1 MDYQIALS
9 PDLEITPEEF
19 AAAWNE
25 AAAKRAISEA
35 RLAQAK
41 GVQYEPITLTLIL
54 FTVGT
59 GVAVNVLS
67 DLIKDTV
74 QRLRDKKGAQKAA
87 ASIATYGEMLF
98 NAVFKDPDVYSE
110 YRDML
115 RAGLSGVQIE
125 IEGTPK
131 FHALHW
137 EAFKDPKFP
146 QPLALQATM
155 VRKNRQKQN
164 LPLSVRPSP
173 IINLLIVVARPSGKR
188 DVGYRTIS
196 RPLVESLGSA
206 NLRVQV
212 EILRPGTYRALEN
225 HLREVTAKH
234 GEGYY
239 HVIHFDVHGAVL
251 TYEEYQQIQKEP
263 TNNPYQYKPYA
274 RKAIAPYEGVKA
286 FLAFE
291 PEADEED
298 KEKQSDLVE
307 ASDL

>member
-1 MDYQIALS
+1 MALIS
-9 PDLEITPEEF
+9 IQERGNGPDGWQAVVKCNNGPE
-19 AAAWNE
+19 N
-25 AAAKRAISEA
+25 
-35 RLAQAK
+35 
-41 GVQYEPITLTLIL
+41 PITISNP
-54 FTVGT
+54 F
-59 GVAVNVLS
+59 S
-67 DLIKDTV
+67 DEEEQELEWYFEEHLAFPFIKKV
-74 QRLRDKKGAQKAA
+74 RAQKAA
-87 ASIATYGEMLF
+87 ASIATYGEKLF
-98 NAVFKDPDVYSE
+98 KQVLSDPDVYTE

-115 RAGLSGVQIE
+115 RAGLSAVQVE

-131 FHALHW
+131 FHALYW
-137 EAFKDPKFP
+137 EAMKDPKFP

-251 TYEEYQQIQKEP
+251 TYKQYQQIQKEP

-274 RKAIAPYEGVKA
+274 RKAISSYEGVKA
-286 FLAFE
+286 FVSERASLA
-291 PEADEED
+291 
-298 KEKQSDLVE
+298 SC
-307 ASDL
+307 